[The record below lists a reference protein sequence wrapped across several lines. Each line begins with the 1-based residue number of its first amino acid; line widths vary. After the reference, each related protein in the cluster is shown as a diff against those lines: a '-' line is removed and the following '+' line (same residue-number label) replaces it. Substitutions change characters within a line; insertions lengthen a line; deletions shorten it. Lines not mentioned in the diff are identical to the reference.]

1 MVLSGTATKHST
13 LSGAHWNFGNS
24 RRIPY
29 SLALKNA
36 PSLTSRRLIGV
47 TGTNRTCVQGEVCL
61 LMGRHSEEETL
72 IMLFLKVFNLILLG
86 GRFGIRV
93 MKTLRSTYKIF

>member
-1 MVLSGTATKHST
+1 
-13 LSGAHWNFGNS
+13 
-24 RRIPY
+24 
-29 SLALKNA
+29 
-36 PSLTSRRLIGV
+36 
-47 TGTNRTCVQGEVCL
+47 
-61 LMGRHSEEETL
+61 MGRHSEEETL